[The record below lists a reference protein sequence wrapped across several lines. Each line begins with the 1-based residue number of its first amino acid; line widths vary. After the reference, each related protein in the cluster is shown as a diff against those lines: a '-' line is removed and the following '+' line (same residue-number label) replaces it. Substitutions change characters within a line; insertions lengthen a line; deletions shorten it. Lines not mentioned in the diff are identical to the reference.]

1 MSKPNEIRLV
11 LPKPVSSN
19 RYWRVWGGRV
29 VRSSE
34 ARSYKIACQIIATR
48 EKIKPIAGDVAIA
61 IILHPKL
68 TKKGAAS
75 KTRIDLDN
83 ALKVVIDALQ
93 GVAYANDSQV
103 VSIKADL
110 GCPVTNGGLTIDVRE
125 AA

>member
-1 MSKPNEIRLV
+1 MMVFDYPPSA
-11 LPKPVSSN
+11 N

-29 VRSSE
+29 VRSAE

-110 GCPVTNGGLTIDVRE
+110 GCPVTNGGLTIEVKE

>member
-1 MSKPNEIRLV
+1 MIRLI
-11 LPKPVSSN
+11 LPTPVSAN

-29 VRSSE
+29 VRSTE

-48 EKIKPIAGDVAIA
+48 EKIKPIAGDVAVT

-68 TKKGAAS
+68 TKKGLAS

-83 ALKVVIDALQ
+83 ALKVVIDAMQ

>member
-1 MSKPNEIRLV
+1 MMVFDYPPSA
-11 LPKPVSSN
+11 N

-34 ARSYKIACQIIATR
+34 ARSYKIACQIIAAR
-48 EKIKPIAGDVAIA
+48 EKIKPIAGDVAVT

-68 TKKGAAS
+68 TKKGVAS
-75 KTRIDLDN
+75 KTRLDLDN

-103 VSIKADL
+103 VKLIAEI
-110 GCPVTNGGLTIDVRE
+110 GPAQIGGALMVEIEEVE
-125 AA
+125 SS